1 MKQLITKKWVL
12 SGFLIAALGS
22 QYYFS
27 ISSQHLS
34 SIEMSSL
41 TDATAENL
49 VDVTAIVEAQLATVS
64 ATTAVVRPTAGASDS
79 VVVTPAPAPAAPVA
93 ASGDASRRTEGVATA
108 TGCNDC
114 VTFTRAEAERIRAV
128 LASVVSSRTGTA
140 ETARPASP
148 AAIDCS
154 TERGAEKIR
163 CEREQRDL
171 VRRDAADA
179 KREKEISDRELRNE
193 EFLTK
198 MEEAVDRCRGDV
210 ACMSRRYTSLLRTY
224 SGRRKIDANVAR
236 DAYKTHI
243 ESHLRTRLLA
253 GDDSAGL
260 QDIISELSSGVPSDY
275 RIVKDNLTLAI
286 RQTTDIRAAAVKET
300 YRQSQVALNQQNPAE
315 SQRLMGE
322 AQAQHYSL
330 TTQVFGNQSTG
341 ELGYAD
347 ILANNLQSNDPTSWA
362 YVQSTLITPVR
373 NLFSN
378 MIPTSTSGQQ
388 QTVDAN
394 GQPIQNGGGRGV
406 VRGST
411 AGPAL
416 PQVNTGA
423 GQVQGLPQIQN
434 NGITFQQPTT
444 VPQGRRGSR

>member
-34 SIEMSSL
+34 SVEMSSL

-49 VDVTAIVEAQLATVS
+49 VDVTAIVEAQLASPS
-64 ATTAVVRPTAGASDS
+64 ATTTVVRPAAGVSDS
-79 VVVTPAPAPAAPVA
+79 TVVSPPAAAAPVV
-93 ASGDASRRTEGVATA
+93 ASGDASRRTEGVVTS
-108 TGCNDC
+108 TGCRDC

-128 LASVVSSRTGTA
+128 LASVVAGRTATP
-140 ETARPASP
+140 ETARTAPAT
-148 AAIDCS
+148 IDCS

-163 CEREQRDL
+163 CEREQREL
-171 VRRDAADA
+171 ARRDAADA
-179 KREKEISDRELRNE
+179 KREQELDQRLTRNE

-198 MEEAVDRCRGDV
+198 LEEAVDRCRGDV
-210 ACMSRRYTSLLRTY
+210 ACVSRRYTSLLRTY

-236 DAYKTHI
+236 DAYKTYI

-253 GDDSAGL
+253 GDDSASL
-260 QDIISELSSGVPSDY
+260 QEVISELTSGVPSDY
-275 RIVKDNLTLAI
+275 RIVKDNLTMAI

-300 YRQSQVALNQQNPAE
+300 YRQSQIALQQQNPTE

-322 AQAQHYSL
+322 AQAGHYNL

-347 ILANNLQSNDPTSWA
+347 ILANNLQTSDPTSWA
-362 YVQSTLITPVR
+362 YVQSNLITPVR
-373 NLFSN
+373 SLFSN
-378 MIPTSTSGQQ
+378 MIPTTASSTGN

-394 GQPIQNGGGRGV
+394 GQPIQNGSGRGV

-411 AGPAL
+411 VGPTL
-416 PQVNTGA
+416 PQVGTG
-423 GQVQGLPQIQN
+423 QIQSMPQIQN

>member
-1 MKQLITKKWVL
+1 MKQLLTKKWVL

-27 ISSQHLS
+27 VSSQHLS

-41 TDATAENL
+41 TEATAENL
-49 VDVTAIVEAQLATVS
+49 VDVTAIVETQLASAS
-64 ATTAVVRPTAGASDS
+64 ATTTVVRPTAGSSDT
-79 VVVTPAPAPAAPVA
+79 VVVNPAPAAA
-93 ASGDASRRTEGVATA
+93 ASGDATRRTEGVTTA
-108 TGCNDC
+108 AGCPGGDC
-114 VTFTRAEAERIRAV
+114 VVFTRAEAERIRAV
-128 LASVVSSRTGTA
+128 LASMVASRTGNA
-140 ETARPASP
+140 ESRTSAPAT
-148 AAIDCS
+148 IDCS
-154 TERGAEKIR
+154 AERGAEKIR
-163 CEREQRDL
+163 CEREQREL
-171 VRRDAADA
+171 ARRDAAEA

-210 ACMSRRYTSLLRTY
+210 ACVSRRYTSLLRTY

-236 DAYKTHI
+236 DAYRTHI

-260 QDIISELSSGVPSDY
+260 QDIISELSSGIPSDY

-286 RQTTDIRAAAVKET
+286 RQTTEIRAAAVKET
-300 YRQSQVALNQQNPAE
+300 YRQSQVALSQQNPAE
-315 SQRLMGE
+315 SSRLMQE

-330 TTQVFGNQSTG
+330 TTEVFGNQATG
-341 ELGYAD
+341 QLGYAD
-347 ILANNLQSNDPTSWA
+347 ILSNNLQSSDPTSWA
-362 YVQSTLITPVR
+362 YVQSNLITPVR

-378 MIPTSTSGQQ
+378 MIPTSTTGQ

-394 GQPIQNGGGRGV
+394 GQPIQNGAGRGV
-406 VRGST
+406 VRGSA

-416 PQVNTGA
+416 PQLNTGA
-423 GQVQGLPQIQN
+423 QTLPQIQN
-434 NGITFQQPTT
+434 QGITFQPQIAA
-444 VPQGRRGSR
+444 PQGRRTPR